1 MAVTD
6 SVLVPAIVAAA
17 ATALLLLTSQ
27 PNAVRAQEQP
37 PDDFDFGRPRQQDN
51 DGFGRPR
58 PNDPN
63 PFRNRDFGAADTGRF
78 DIDEDG
84 FRRQQG
90 QGGGQGGQFG
100 GGGGG
105 SDNNNVGFG
114 RSTEDPFR
122 SGGGSGGFGQQQP
135 GRNDDDGDLFNRPGD
150 REEPE
155 QVELTER
162 VQTFQIGEKHQQN
175 YTQCSNSNNNKTIIN
190 CSSS

>member
-37 PDDFDFGRPRQQDN
+37 PDDFDFGRPRQQD
-51 DGFGRPR
+51 DGGFGRPR

-162 VQTFQIGEKHQQN
+162 VQTPQIDEKHQ
-175 YTQCSNSNNNKTIIN
+175 
-190 CSSS
+190 

>member
-122 SGGGSGGFGQQQP
+122 SGGGSGGFGQQP

-155 QVELTER
+155 QVEFTER
-162 VQTFQIGEKHQQN
+162 VQTPQKDEKHQQN
-175 YTQCSNSNNNKTIIN
+175 YKQCSRSSNNKTKIN
-190 CSSS
+190 YSSN